1 MTLEK
6 THIEGCFVIRPKIF
20 KDNRGYFFER
30 YNQKEFEIKTSLSIK
45 FVQEN
50 QSKSHKGV
58 LRGLHFQEGEH
69 AQAKL
74 VSVIQGAIFDI
85 VVDIR
90 KDSKTFG
97 QHFSIVL
104 DSVEN
109 KQLFIPRG
117 MAHGFLTLKNN
128 TIFNYKCDNYYNKE
142 SEKGIIYNDSQLK
155 IDWKYP
161 EEKFLISDKDV
172 KLPTFQSLFK

>member
-1 MTLEK
+1 M
-6 THIEGCFVIRPKIF
+6 
-20 KDNRGYFFER
+20 
-30 YNQKEFEIKTSLSIK
+30 
-45 FVQEN
+45 
-50 QSKSHKGV
+50 
-58 LRGLHFQEGEH
+58 HFQEGEY

-74 VSVIQGAIFDI
+74 VSVIQGSVLDV

-90 KDSKTFG
+90 KHSKTFG
-97 QHFSIVL
+97 QHFSIIL
-104 DSVEN
+104 DSKEN
-109 KQLFIPRG
+109 NQLFIPRG
-117 MAHGFLTLKNN
+117 VAHGFLALENN
-128 TIFNYKCDNYYNKE
+128 TVFNYKCDNYYNKE